1 MSRDDGKPPQ
11 TEAFALHYGG
21 RGAPRV
27 TASGKGY
34 VAEEIL
40 AAAKKHGVPLYED
53 ANLARLLA
61 RVELGDEV
69 PRALYVAVA
78 KVIAFAYLVRGKA
91 PNSG

>member
-1 MSRDDGKPPQ
+1 MSKNGRKPPK

-53 ANLARLLA
+53 ANLAQLLA
-61 RVELGDEV
+61 RIELGDEV

-91 PNSG
+91 PENR